1 MKNLVQNKNR
11 RKVIRSIIQAIVLIG
26 VSVLII
32 NATFNLKKYADASQN
47 SINGD
52 HGFIAISY
60 FGVDQTGDDTLI
72 STKLLSQHLESLHKT
87 GYVTISQQDVLDYY
101 KNGKELPEKALFLIF
116 EDGRRDTAIFAQE
129 IMEKY
134 NFKATML
141 TYADKFEKRDPK
153 FLSPDDLIQMEK
165 STFWELGTNG
175 YRLEYINVFDRYYN
189 YLGQLDSLEFANVS
203 YYLGRDYNHY
213 LMDYLRDEYDIPTET
228 YEEMSERVSNDY
240 EKMANI
246 YTKETGELPKLY
258 ILMHSNTGQFASNDK
273 VSIINEKKIKELFD
287 MNYNREGNACNSL
300 DSSIYDL
307 TRLQP
312 QSYWSTNHLLMKIQN
327 DTQQDIDYVS
337 GNADKK
343 SKWEIIC
350 GASEFLDEK
359 IILTSLPER
368 TGLMR
373 LNNSENFRNIDVSM
387 SLLGNVFGVQKVY
400 LRADDDL
407 ASALSVEIT
416 NDQLILKEKSND
428 AETILADIKLKGI
441 DGTEIQSIE
450 EDKKNAEIEALKTKI
465 QYASSVN
472 EATAVTELLNRK
484 LQEEARTV
492 EDGSMAYEPMIDIRE
507 NGKRQLDISI
517 YEDTLSVKVDNKLV
531 VDKIKIDNSANGAFY
546 LESAWGGYGYSQRN
560 LTDDVYDGIFDK
572 IMITENGSVFGAEN
586 GTIIFETNMH
596 GAELWLSEIKKAWSS
611 IINWFIKTL

>member
-1 MKNLVQNKNR
+1 
-11 RKVIRSIIQAIVLIG
+11 
-26 VSVLII
+26 
-32 NATFNLKKYADASQN
+32 
-47 SINGD
+47 
-52 HGFIAISY
+52 
-60 FGVDQTGDDTLI
+60 
-72 STKLLSQHLESLHKT
+72 
-87 GYVTISQQDVLDYY
+87 
-101 KNGKELPEKALFLIF
+101 
-116 EDGRRDTAIFAQE
+116 
-129 IMEKY
+129 
-134 NFKATML
+134 
-141 TYADKFEKRDPK
+141 
-153 FLSPDDLIQMEK
+153 
-165 STFWELGTNG
+165 
-175 YRLEYINVFDRYYN
+175 
-189 YLGQLDSLEFANVS
+189 
-203 YYLGRDYNHY
+203 
-213 LMDYLRDEYDIPTET
+213 
-228 YEEMSERVSNDY
+228 
-240 EKMANI
+240 MANI

-273 VSIINEKKIKELFD
+273 VSIINEKKTKELFD

-343 SKWEIIC
+343 SKWEIIY

-450 EDKKNAEIEALKTKI
+450 EVKKNAEIEALKTKI